1 MLSTLNRF
9 DGNAQETAGDDSLA
23 RLALLSPTKG
33 PFLADVD
40 FVRQASFAACMRYA
54 VQRSGRDDFEIA
66 EQIAVSQGYMSKVLK
81 GTGGLYGQRLV
92 AFMRATGSVAPLQQ
106 MAEQLGCE
114 VVQRDSRAAEV
125 AALRQRLQDLERA
138 A

>member
-9 DGNAQETAGDDSLA
+9 IGNAQESTGDHSLA
-23 RLALLSPTKG
+23 RLALPSPTKG
-33 PFLADVD
+33 LFLADVD
-40 FVRQASFAACMRYA
+40 FVRQVSFAASMRYA